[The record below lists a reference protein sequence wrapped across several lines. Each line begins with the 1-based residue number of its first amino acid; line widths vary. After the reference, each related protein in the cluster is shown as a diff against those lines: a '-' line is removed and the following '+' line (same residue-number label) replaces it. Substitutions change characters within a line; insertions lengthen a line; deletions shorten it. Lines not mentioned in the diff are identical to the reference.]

1 MKKLISILV
10 AFAMMAMLSVT
21 AFAAPGDPEPAED
34 AVAVTKQLNVA
45 NDIAIADVTGEITIT
60 FDFQSATG
68 SAATNNPQVTD
79 KTKTITISAANVK
92 ATEAGDASTAYYF
105 TTGALDAEFF
115 ELNTDATKPGVYTY
129 TVTEAE
135 TTNVTAG
142 KTGEKDT
149 GSETAKSY
157 TLTIMKKANGDIE
170 ATASSNN
177 VKVPINPG
185 QTGSDIEANG
195 LAFKN
200 NLFDVVETQGYENS
214 KFKMKKTVT
223 DTAGIYANE
232 GFEFT
237 YTVKLPD
244 GAVPADD
251 VALVV
256 SLDGTTETTYTGA
269 QINTDGTAN
278 TVSLQD
284 GGYVY
289 FTKIPYGSK
298 VLASETETALTGD
311 TANAGKMYYTTD
323 RGMDAAVNLD
333 ASGASAEVENI
344 SNEDSTMEGILH
356 NSIPYVVLALVAIGG
371 MAAYVIV
378 RRRNADEA

>member
-10 AFAMMAMLSVT
+10 AFAMMATLAVT
-21 AFAAPGDPEPAED
+21 MAFAEDPAPATG
-34 AVAVTKQLNVA
+34 VAVTKQLNVA
-45 NDIAIADVTGEITIT
+45 NDIDIDDVTGEITIT

-68 SAATNNPQVTD
+68 SAETNSPQVTD
-79 KTKTITISAANVK
+79 KTQDITISAANVES
-92 ATEAGDASTAYYF
+92 TVTGDTTTAYYF
-105 TTGALDAEFF
+105 TTGALDAAFF
-115 ELNTDATKPGVYTY
+115 GLDVATAKPGVYTY

-135 TTNVTAG
+135 KVNVTAG

-149 GSETAKSY
+149 GSETTKSY
-157 TLTIMKKANGDIE
+157 TLTIMKKADNTIS
-170 ATASSNN
+170 ATASDGTN
-177 VKVPINPG
+177 KVPIIPG
-185 QTGSDIEANG
+185 QTEEEIKGNG

-200 NLFDVVETQGYENS
+200 NLFDVVETEGYDNS

-237 YTVKLPD
+237 YTIKLPE

-256 SLDGTTETTYTGA
+256 SLDGENETTYTGA
-269 QINTDGTAN
+269 QINTDGTNN
-278 TVSLQD
+278 TVALQD

-298 VLASETETALTGD
+298 VLASETEAALTGD
-311 TANAGKMYYTTD
+311 AVDSGKMYYTTD
-323 RGMDAAVNLD
+323 RGMDEAVTLEED
-333 ASGASAEVENI
+333 GASAEVTNI
-344 SNEDSTMEGILH
+344 SDEDSTLEGILD
-356 NSIPYVVLALVAIGG
+356 NSIPFIVLALVAIGG
-371 MAAYVIV
+371 MVAYVVV